1 MPVMAAMSPGAAGRI
16 RKLCRAAIV
25 SFMTRF
31 PYTATAASA
40 VNVGY
45 YCAAWNSA
53 KVSAEMGYGR
63 APPP

>member
-1 MPVMAAMSPGAAGRI
+1 
-16 RKLCRAAIV
+16 
-25 SFMTRF
+25 MTRF
-31 PYTATAASA
+31 PYTATAARA

-63 APPP
+63 APRP